1 MPTACSDRAAGKAK
15 STSPNAL
22 YPKEVAMT
30 LEPTQAVQG
39 LLSNLTDLKNVK
51 SVTTPDVTYVSLS
64 EHNPALRAILPW
76 AGGHKGPEEMVQ
88 VFEGVAKAWET
99 KAFEVRDVIEQ
110 GDRVAFFGS
119 FTYRARNTGKEVT
132 SLFSLYAKV
141 TDGKVSYVQFMEDT
155 FATAAS
161 VTKN

>member
-1 MPTACSDRAAGKAK
+1 MSLTA
-15 STSPNAL
+15 
-22 YPKEVAMT
+22 
-30 LEPTQAVQG
+30 TQTVQA

-64 EHNPALRAILPW
+64 EHNPALKAILPW
-76 AGGHKGPEEMVQ
+76 TGSHKGPEEMAE
-88 VFEGVAKAWET
+88 VFQGVAKAWET

-161 VTKN
+161 VTND

>member
-1 MPTACSDRAAGKAK
+1 MSLTPSQT
-15 STSPNAL
+15 
-22 YPKEVAMT
+22 
-30 LEPTQAVQG
+30 VQT
-39 LLSNLTDLKNVK
+39 LLSNLTDLKNAK

-64 EHNPALRAILPW
+64 EHNPSLKVILPW
-76 AGGHKGPEEMVQ
+76 AGGHKGPEEMAN
-88 VFEGVAKAWET
+88 VFEGVVKAWET
-99 KAFEVRDVIEQ
+99 KAFEARDVIEQ

-155 FATAAS
+155 FATSAS
-161 VTKN
+161 VTKD

>member
-1 MPTACSDRAAGKAK
+1 MDGP
-15 STSPNAL
+15 P
-22 YPKEVAMT
+22 
-30 LEPTQAVQG
+30 Q
-39 LLSNLTDLKNVK
+39 
-51 SVTTPDVTYVSLS
+51 
-64 EHNPALRAILPW
+64 
-76 AGGHKGPEEMVQ
+76 GPEEMAT

-141 TDGKVSYVQFMEDT
+141 TDGEISYVQFMEDT
-155 FATAAS
+155 FATSAS
-161 VTKN
+161 VTKD

>member
-1 MPTACSDRAAGKAK
+1 
-15 STSPNAL
+15 
-22 YPKEVAMT
+22 
-30 LEPTQAVQG
+30 
-39 LLSNLTDLKNVK
+39 
-51 SVTTPDVTYVSLS
+51 
-64 EHNPALRAILPW
+64 
-76 AGGHKGPEEMVQ
+76 MVQ

>member
-1 MPTACSDRAAGKAK
+1 MSVT
-15 STSPNAL
+15 
-22 YPKEVAMT
+22 
-30 LEPTQAVQG
+30 PTQAVRA

-64 EHNPALRAILPW
+64 EQNPALQAILPW
-76 AGGHKGPEEMVQ
+76 AGRHRGPEEMAK

-99 KAFEVRDVIEQ
+99 KAFEVRDVIEH

-119 FTYRARNTGKEVT
+119 FTNRARNTGKEVT

-155 FATAAS
+155 FATSAS
-161 VTKN
+161 LTKN

>member
-1 MPTACSDRAAGKAK
+1 MSL
-15 STSPNAL
+15 TSSQ
-22 YPKEVAMT
+22 VV
-30 LEPTQAVQG
+30 QA

-51 SVTTPDVTYVSLS
+51 SLTTPDVTYVSLS
-64 EHNPALRAILPW
+64 EYNPALKAILPW
-76 AGGHKGPEEMVQ
+76 TGGHKGPEEMAK
-88 VFEGVAKAWET
+88 VFQGVADAWET

-119 FTYRARNTGKEVT
+119 FTYRARNTGKEVR

-141 TDGKVSYVQFMEDT
+141 TDGKISYVQFMEDT

-161 VTKN
+161 VISN